1 MKMEIQFNTLL
12 QKELTIHDI
21 QIAMEEGKLTS
32 KELVMYYL
40 DRIAKYDQDGPKI
53 NSILE
58 INPDAIF
65 IAEALDHERKTKGVR
80 GPLHGI
86 PVLLKDNI
94 ETNDSMHTSA
104 GTIALEH
111 NISSQDAFLVTKLR
125 EAGAI
130 IIGKANMTELANGM
144 SFEMWAGY
152 SARGGQTINPYGTGK
167 DDMFVGG
174 SSTGSAVAVAANL
187 TVLSVGTETDA
198 SILSPAVQNSVVGI
212 KPTVGLV
219 SRRGI
224 IPFTYSQDTA
234 GPFARTVTDAAI
246 LLGSLTGVD
255 EMDASTQKSAG
266 RAQQDYTKYLN
277 INGLHGA
284 KIGVFDKAP
293 EDYYESGEYDE
304 QLFKETIQVLR
315 SEGATVIEDIDIPSF
330 HREWSWGVPLYELKH
345 SLDNYLSKLPSNIPV
360 HLISELIDFNNHI
373 EERALKYGQNK
384 LEIRKDFP
392 NTLRN
397 PEYLNARLEDI
408 YFSQEQ
414 GIDFALKKYNL
425 DAILFPSYIGST
437 ICAKAGYP
445 SIAMP
450 AGYMKSGRPFGITLA
465 STAFSEEVLIKL
477 AYAFEQA
484 TKHRKIP
491 NLS

>member
-1 MKMEIQFNTLL
+1 MEIQFNTLL

-21 QIAMEEGKLTS
+21 QKEMEAGKLTS

-40 DRIAKYDQDGPKI
+40 HRIAKYDQDGPKI

-65 IAEALDHERKTKGVR
+65 IAEALDYERKTKGVR

-104 GTIALEH
+104 GTIALEQ
-111 NISSQDAFLVTKLR
+111 NISSEDAFLVKKLR

-130 IIGKANMTELANGM
+130 ILGKANMTELANGM

-174 SSTGSAVAVAANL
+174 SSTGSAVAVAANF

-212 KPTVGLV
+212 KPTVGLI
-219 SRRGI
+219 SRSGI

-246 LLGSLTGVD
+246 LLGNLTGVD
-255 EMDASTQKSAG
+255 EMDVATHKSEGMAY
-266 RAQQDYTKYLN
+266 QDYTPYLDV
-277 INGLHGA
+277 NGLKGA
-284 KIGVFDKAP
+284 KIGVFNNAP
-293 EDYYESGEYDE
+293 KDYYENGEYDE
-304 QLFKETIQVLR
+304 KLFEETIQVLR
-315 SEGATVIEDIDIPSF
+315 SEGSDSS
-330 HREWSWGVPLYELKH
+330 RRY
-345 SLDNYLSKLPSNIPV
+345 
-360 HLISELIDFNNHI
+360 
-373 EERALKYGQNK
+373 
-384 LEIRKDFP
+384 
-392 NTLRN
+392 
-397 PEYLNARLEDI
+397 
-408 YFSQEQ
+408 
-414 GIDFALKKYNL
+414 
-425 DAILFPSYIGST
+425 
-437 ICAKAGYP
+437 
-445 SIAMP
+445 
-450 AGYMKSGRPFGITLA
+450 
-465 STAFSEEVLIKL
+465 
-477 AYAFEQA
+477 
-484 TKHRKIP
+484 
-491 NLS
+491 

>member
-1 MKMEIQFNTLL
+1 MEIQFNTLL

-21 QIAMEEGKLTS
+21 QAAMEAGQLTS

-40 DRIAKYDQDGPKI
+40 HRIAKYDQDGPKI

-65 IAEALDHERKTKGVR
+65 IAEALDYERKTKGVR

-104 GTIALEH
+104 GTIALEQ
-111 NISSQDAFLVTKLR
+111 NISSEDAFLVTKLR

-130 IIGKANMTELANGM
+130 IIGKTNMTELANAM
-144 SFEMWAGY
+144 SFEMWAVY
-152 SARGGQTINPYGTGK
+152 SARGGQTINPYG
-167 DDMFVGG
+167 DMFVGG
-174 SSTGSAVAVAANL
+174 SSTGSAVAVAANF

-212 KPTVGLV
+212 KPTVGLI

-234 GPFARTVTDAAI
+234 GPFARTVTDASI

-255 EMDASTQKSAG
+255 EKDVATHKSEGMAY
-266 RAQQDYTKYLN
+266 QDYTPYLDA
-277 INGLHGA
+277 NGLKGA
-284 KIGVFDKAP
+284 KIGVFNNAP
-293 EDYYESGEYDE
+293 EDYYENGEYDE
-304 QLFKETIQVLR
+304 KLFEETIQVLR
-315 SEGATVIEDIDIPSF
+315 SEGATVVEDIDIPSF

-345 SLDNYLSKLPSNIPV
+345 SLDNYLSKLPSTIPV
-360 HLISELIDFNNHI
+360 HSISELMEFNKNI
-373 EERALKYGQNK
+373 AERALKYGQTK
-384 LEIRKDFP
+384 LERGKDFP

-408 YFSQEQ
+408 YFSQKQ
-414 GIDFALKKYNL
+414 GIDFALEKYNL

-450 AGYMKSGRPFGITLA
+450 AGYMDNGRPFGITLA
-465 STAFSEEVLIKL
+465 SAAFSEGALIKL